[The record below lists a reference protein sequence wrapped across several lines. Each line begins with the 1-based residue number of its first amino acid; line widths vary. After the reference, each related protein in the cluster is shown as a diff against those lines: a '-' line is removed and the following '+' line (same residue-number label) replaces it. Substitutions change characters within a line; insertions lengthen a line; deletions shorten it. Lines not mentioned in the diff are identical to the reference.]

1 MDLPN
6 VDFSSV
12 VNRQENAVF
21 RRVMEVAAQRRTLS
35 DPASQLLDVACLA
48 LNRMPPR
55 YLRHEVDFYFYLSA
69 QERELMER
77 VLIEAVD
84 QAFAVVEQQQRQ
96 RLEPS
101 QPPQAPLA

>member
-1 MDLPN
+1 MDLPA

-48 LNRMPPR
+48 LNRLPPR
-55 YLRHEVDFYFYLSA
+55 YIRHEVDFYFYLSP
-69 QERELMER
+69 QERNQLEDAI
-77 VLIEAVD
+77 VEAVD
-84 QAFAVVEQQQRQ
+84 QAFAVVEQQQQQQQPPQ
-96 RLEPS
+96 RE
-101 QPPQAPLA
+101 QPPQA